1 MAEYSRRSFMK
12 YAGIALAGGAVFGL
26 TACGGSAS
34 GGSASSS
41 QATEAAESS
50 SASVASESTS
60 VSSSAASAA
69 ATASVSAAVVFY
81 SRVGENYQVGVI
93 EEGNTAKV
101 AKEIAAQTGVELIEI
116 KPAKTY
122 PDGYDECCDVAL
134 AEQEE
139 NARPE
144 LVEIPDLS
152 AYDTIYLGYPIW
164 WGDLPMFMY
173 TLLENGDFAGKIIYP
188 FCTHEGSGLS
198 GTPANI
204 ADACPD
210 AEVGEGLDLRGKTA
224 QESPDEVQS
233 AVADWLSAQ

>member
-1 MAEYSRRSFMK
+1 MAEYTRRSFVK

-26 TACGGSAS
+26 AACGGQAS
-34 GGSASSS
+34 EGSASST
-41 QATEAAESS
+41 QAADAAESS
-50 SASVASESTS
+50 SASVTSESAS
-60 VSSSAASAA
+60 ASSSAATA
-69 ATASVSAAVVFY
+69 ATASASAAVVFY

-101 AKEIAAQTGVELIEI
+101 AKEIAAQTGADLIEV
-116 KPAKTY
+116 KPAKAY

-173 TLLENGDFAGKIIYP
+173 TLLETGDFSGKTILP

-224 QESPDEVQS
+224 QESPDEVQA

>member
-12 YAGIALAGGAVFGL
+12 YAGVALAGGAMFGL
-26 TACGGSAS
+26 TACGGQAS

-41 QATEAAESS
+41 QATSAAESS

-60 VSSSAASAA
+60 ASSSAAAA
-69 ATASVSAAVVFY
+69 AASSSAAVVFY
-81 SRVGENYQVGVI
+81 SRIGENYQVGVI

-101 AKEIAAQTGVELIEI
+101 AKEIAAQTGAELIEV
-116 KPAKTY
+116 KPAKAY
-122 PDGYDECCDVAL
+122 PDGYDACCDVAL

-173 TLLENGDFAGKIIYP
+173 TLLENGDFAGKSIYP

>member
-1 MAEYSRRSFMK
+1 MAEYTRRSFVK

-26 TACGGSAS
+26 AACGGQAS
-34 GGSASSS
+34 EGSASST
-41 QATEAAESS
+41 QAADAAESS
-50 SASVASESTS
+50 SASVTSESAS
-60 VSSSAASAA
+60 ASSSAATA
-69 ATASVSAAVVFY
+69 ATASASAAVVFY

-101 AKEIAAQTGVELIEI
+101 AKEIAAQTGADLIEV
-116 KPAKTY
+116 KPAKAY

-173 TLLENGDFAGKIIYP
+173 TLLETGDFSGKNILP

-224 QESPDEVQS
+224 QESPDEVQA

>member
-1 MAEYSRRSFMK
+1 MAEYTRRSFVK

-26 TACGGSAS
+26 AACGGPAS
-34 GGSASSS
+34 EGSASST
-41 QATEAAESS
+41 QAADAAESS
-50 SASVASESTS
+50 SASVTSESAS
-60 VSSSAASAA
+60 ASSSAATA
-69 ATASVSAAVVFY
+69 ATASASAAVVFY

-101 AKEIAAQTGVELIEI
+101 AKEIAAQTGADLIEV
-116 KPAKTY
+116 KPAKAY

-173 TLLENGDFAGKIIYP
+173 TLLETGDFSGKTILP

-224 QESPDEVQS
+224 QESPDEVQA

>member
-1 MAEYSRRSFMK
+1 MAEFSRRSFVR
-12 YAGIALAGGAVFGL
+12 YAGIALAGGAMFGL
-26 TACGGSAS
+26 AACGGSAS
-34 GGSASSS
+34 EASTSSS
-41 QATEAAESS
+41 QAAEAAESS
-50 SASVASESTS
+50 STAVSSESTS
-60 VSSSAASAA
+60 ASSSAAAA
-69 ATASVSAAVVFY
+69 AASSSAAVVFY
-81 SRVGENYQVGVI
+81 SRIGENYQVGVI

-101 AKEIAAQTGVELIEI
+101 AKEIAAQTSAELIEV
-116 KPAKTY
+116 KPAKAY
-122 PDGYDECCDVAL
+122 PDGYDACCDVAL

-173 TLLENGDFAGKIIYP
+173 TLLENGDFAGKTIYP

>member
-1 MAEYSRRSFMK
+1 MAEYSRRSFVK

-26 TACGGSAS
+26 TACGGQAS
-34 GGSASSS
+34 EGSASSS
-41 QATEAAESS
+41 QATSATESS
-50 SASVASESTS
+50 SASVASESAS
-60 VSSSAASAA
+60 ASSSAATA
-69 ATASVSAAVVFY
+69 ATASSSAAVVFY

-101 AKEIAAQTGVELIEI
+101 AKEIAAQTGADLIEV
-116 KPAKTY
+116 KPAKAY

-173 TLLENGDFAGKIIYP
+173 TLLENGDFAGKTIYP

>member
-1 MAEYSRRSFMK
+1 MAEYTRRSFVK
-12 YAGIALAGGAVFGL
+12 YAGIALAGGALFGL
-26 TACGGSAS
+26 SACGGEAPAESAS
-34 GGSASSS
+34 ASQASSSAESASAAASVAASESASS
-41 QATEAAESS
+41 AA
-50 SASVASESTS
+50 
-60 VSSSAASAA
+60 SSSAAAA
-69 ATASVSAAVVFY
+69 ASAAVVFY

-101 AKEIAAQTGVELIEI
+101 AKEIAAQTGAELIEI
-116 KPAKTY
+116 KPVNTY

-139 NARPE
+139 GARPE
-144 LVEIPDLS
+144 LESIPDLA

-173 TLLENGDFAGKIIYP
+173 TLLENGDFVGKTIHP

-204 ADACPD
+204 AAACPD
-210 AEVGEGLDLRGKTA
+210 ATVGEGLDLRGKTA
-224 QESPDEVQS
+224 QESPDEVKS
-233 AVADWLSAQ
+233 AVTEWLADK

>member
-1 MAEYSRRSFMK
+1 MAEYTRRSFVK
-12 YAGIALAGGAVFGL
+12 YAGVALAGGALFGL
-26 TACGGSAS
+26 AACGGEAPA
-34 GGSASSS
+34 GSASAS
-41 QATEAAESS
+41 QASEPAESS
-50 SASVASESTS
+50 STSAPAASESTS
-60 VSSSAASAA
+60 SSTA
-69 ATASVSAAVVFY
+69 ATAASGTAAVVFY
-81 SRVGENYQVGVI
+81 SRIGENYQVGVI

-101 AKEIAAQTGVELIEI
+101 AKEIAAQTGADLIEV
-116 KPAKTY
+116 KPVQAY

-134 AEQEE
+134 AEQED

-173 TLLENGDFAGKIIYP
+173 TLLENGDFAGKTILP

-204 ADACPD
+204 ASACPD
-210 AEVGEGLDLRGKTA
+210 AEVGEGMDLRGKTA

-233 AVADWLSAQ
+233 AVADWLAGQQ

>member
-1 MAEYSRRSFMK
+1 MAEYSRRSFVK

-26 TACGGSAS
+26 TACGGQAS
-34 GGSASSS
+34 EGSASSS
-41 QATEAAESS
+41 QAISATESS
-50 SASVASESTS
+50 SASVASESAS
-60 VSSSAASAA
+60 ASSSAATA
-69 ATASVSAAVVFY
+69 ATASSSAAVVFY

-101 AKEIAAQTGVELIEI
+101 AKEIAAQTGADLIEV
-116 KPAKTY
+116 KPAKAY

-173 TLLENGDFAGKIIYP
+173 TLLENGDFSGKTILP

-198 GTPANI
+198 GTPAAI

-224 QESPDEVQS
+224 QESPDEVQA

>member
-12 YAGIALAGGAVFGL
+12 YAGIALAGGAMFGL
-26 TACGGSAS
+26 TACGGQAS

-41 QATEAAESS
+41 QATSAAESS

-60 VSSSAASAA
+60 ASSSAAAA
-69 ATASVSAAVVFY
+69 AASSSAAVVFY
-81 SRVGENYQVGVI
+81 SRIGENYQVGVI

-101 AKEIAAQTGVELIEI
+101 AKEIAAQTGAELIEV
-116 KPAKTY
+116 KPAKAY
-122 PDGYDECCDVAL
+122 PDGYDACCDVAL

-173 TLLENGDFAGKIIYP
+173 TLLENGDFAGKSIYP